1 MFLRSHVFYCWPCGL
16 QHLCRSYGL
25 QNLCWSCGLQ
35 NLCIIASMDPG
46 TSPKHDGEHAN
57 YYIYCPTYTH
67 IPEISFS
74 KPPNT
79 IFHGISSQEFPA
91 GKSARRR
98 RESGYCGIFLGI
110 YARPGFHSNERPFI
124 HLVFLIRLCG
134 HFVLFSSKYSFATS
148 YALLPLTFTS

>member
-1 MFLRSHVFYCWPCGL
+1 MFLHSHVFYCRPCGL

-98 RESGYCGIFLGI
+98 RESGYH
-110 YARPGFHSNERPFI
+110 GFFSVLTRVPDFI
-124 HLVFLIRLCG
+124 QTKDLIRPYG
-134 HFVLFSSKYSFATS
+134 HFVLFLSKYSFATS
-148 YALLPLTFTS
+148 YAVLPLTFTS